1 MSDENQIL
9 LEKLKKYLSV
19 SVCQERY
26 EHSMRTAQTAKELCL
41 RFGEDSELG
50 EIAGVAHDICKEMKK
65 NLLFLLVE
73 QDGMEISQIEKDK
86 PSLLHGRAASVVLKN
101 VLGPGFISGFNYVQ
115 INGVT
120 FEPKDVKF
128 ITNGQE
134 ILGTEVSEANPIA
147 FRLGQSGTLVMSG
160 QTSVVVEGSN
170 KIVIE
175 AMNPEAGKVVLSVED
190 VA

>member
-1 MSDENQIL
+1 MVVVPDFLIKRIYQKGS
-9 LEKLKKYLSV
+9 LKK
-19 SVCQERY
+19 
-26 EHSMRTAQTAKELCL
+26 TNT
-41 RFGEDSELG
+41 G
-50 EIAGVAHDICKEMKK
+50 
-65 NLLFLLVE
+65 
-73 QDGMEISQIEKDK
+73 
-86 PSLLHGRAASVVLKN
+86 ASVVLKN

-115 INGVT
+115 INGVV

-160 QTSVVVEGSN
+160 QDCVTDGLN

-175 AMNPEAGKVVLSVED
+175 AMNPEAGKVVLTLED
-190 VA
+190 TIV